1 MPTKTRKRLARSR
14 VAHGLVRYA
23 VTRSGKQK
31 HVAQE
36 LNVSRARLAHWVTD
50 ERDNPLTRL
59 IDSVMALADSD
70 DATAR
75 EFAEAITR
83 AVVVTELWTA
93 SPETLIARARYLRG
107 RVNVLGGHEIEIGQT
122 YFLGKST
129 GEEYADAHRD
139 EGHAQF
145 ELADIRD
152 VLCARDGI
160 ELRDALAEGST
171 S

>member
-23 VTRSGKQK
+23 VARAGKQK
-31 HVAQE
+31 DVARE
-36 LNVSRARLAHWVTD
+36 LNVSRARLSHWVSD
-50 ERDNPLTRL
+50 EPNNDLTQL
-59 IDSVMALADSD
+59 IESVMALADSD
-70 DATAR
+70 ETTAR
-75 EFAEAITR
+75 EFSEVINR
-83 AVVVTELWTA
+83 AVLVAELWTA
-93 SPETLIARARYLRG
+93 SAKTLIARARYLRA

-122 YFLGKST
+122 YFLGQST
-129 GEEYADAHRD
+129 GDEYSTAHRD

-160 ELRDALAEGST
+160 ELREALAEGGAD
-171 S
+171 